1 MGGSKEEEILM
12 KQLQKKSNI
21 FLEHFNLIF

>member
-21 FLEHFNLIF
+21 FLKYFNLIF